1 MPEPSRWAQII
12 AQDPAHSQRYIQ
24 RFRMMEAE
32 GQDLYGE
39 ARTVDAMC
47 ARGSRILD
55 AGCGPGRL
63 DGFLHQLGHTVV
75 GIDVDPAL
83 IAAAEQD
90 HPGPTY
96 VVGDLAE
103 MDLPASGIVGPF
115 DVIVCAGNVM
125 GFLAESTRVDVLRRF
140 RQHLASDGR
149 AIIGFGAGRGYE
161 FGEFMSDAATAGLNA
176 YSAFSSWDLRPF
188 TEESSFLVAVF
199 TPAQD

>member
-12 AQDPAHSQRYIQ
+12 AQDPSHSQRYIQ
-24 RFRMMEAE
+24 RFRIMEAE
-32 GQDLYGE
+32 GQDLFGE

-47 ARGSRILD
+47 SRGSRILD

-63 DGFLHQLGHTVV
+63 DGFLHELGHSVV

-83 IAAAEQD
+83 IEAAEQD

-103 MDLPASGIVGPF
+103 MDLPARGIVDPF

-140 RQHLASDGR
+140 REHLADDGR

-176 YSAFSSWDLRPF
+176 YAAFSSWDLRPF
-188 TEESSFLVAVF
+188 AEESSFLVAVF
-199 TPAQD
+199 EPARG